1 MLMEHPIVRVERGS
15 PMKPLGFRQLSL
27 VLVVALLFCHGVL
40 GSVHLL
46 CYPQLCAGDAEHRA
60 EHHGAAGAMGDGP
73 EHHAAHI
80 TSTGYFAVLAFG
92 LLGLLLGL
100 LPGVAPF
107 RLTVEARGPATLRR
121 VPAVVRPPP
130 TPTPLALQVFRL

>member
-1 MLMEHPIVRVERGS
+1 V
-15 PMKPLGFRQLSL
+15 KPLGFRELSL

-60 EHHGAAGAMGDGP
+60 EHHAAAGAMGDGSD
-73 EHHAAHI
+73 HHTGHA

-92 LLGLLLGL
+92 LLGLLLGS
-100 LPGVAPF
+100 LPGLAPM
-107 RLTVEARGPATLRR
+107 RLTPGARSPSNLRR

-130 TPTPLALQVFRL
+130 TPTALTLQVFRL